1 MCAWEGKMF
10 RINSSLTIKTGN
22 LKYFSFH
29 FFSFFFKLGKKS
41 LMIKMIKHI
50 VFFALKTFL

>member
-29 FFSFFFKLGKKS
+29 FFSFFFKLGKN
-41 LMIKMIKHI
+41 MIKMIKHI